1 MNRSCATC
9 GAELSATAK
18 FCRGC
23 GAAVPVVPPVQ
34 QAPAAPATARM
45 CGSCGGSLVSEAR
58 FCHLCGSATA
68 PVDSADAPTT
78 VLGQETAGTPPG
90 QIATPAA
97 SSVPLAP
104 EGGEAATASSVPLAL
119 EGGEAATI
127 VSREPDPPPTSVA
140 PEQPICPSC
149 HAAVS
154 AGARFCRACGAQ
166 LDGASPAT
174 VIPLRLSAP
183 LCPNCRAQ
191 VETWASFCRHCGWSL
206 SMPGE
211 SVTPSPAAVADGA
224 RCKVCGA
231 PTTGSTEL
239 CSQCE
244 QAMGA

>member
-1 MNRSCATC
+1 MNRSCPTC
-9 GAELSATAK
+9 GAELSSTAK

-23 GAAVPVVPPVQ
+23 GAAVPAAPPVQ
-34 QAPAAPATARM
+34 EAPAVPTTTT

-78 VLGQETAGTPPG
+78 VLAQEPAETLTGQTT
-90 QIATPAA
+90 TPASTSA
-97 SSVPLAP
+97 PLAP
-104 EGGEAATASSVPLAL
+104 

-127 VSREPDPPPTSVA
+127 VSRELDPPPTSVVPA
-140 PEQPICPSC
+140 QPICPTC

-166 LDGASPAT
+166 LDGSSPAT
-174 VIPLRLSAP
+174 VTPLRLSAP
-183 LCPNCRAQ
+183 VCPNCQTQ
-191 VETWASFCRHCGWSL
+191 VESWASFCRHCGWSL
-206 SMPGE
+206 STPGE
-211 SVTPSPAAVADGA
+211 PATPSPAAAAAGA

-231 PTTGSTEL
+231 PKTGSTEL